1 MIYKKLLI
9 QKNETIYEAIKI
21 IDSTDLRACFV
32 TNKDNKLCG
41 SVTDGDIRRGLLK
54 KISFEEKIFKI
65 CNKKPKY
72 VYEKNKNVKKFSTD
86 INCIPI
92 INKNKKILGIKVLK
106 KKTNRNIK
114 TALIMAGG
122 KGKRLLPLTKRVPKP
137 LIKVNGKSLLESL
150 IQKMDSEGIKN
161 IKITL
166 HHMADKVKNHLE
178 KKKFDINSLEYLY
191 EKKPLGTAGS
201 IKLLKT
207 NDDNFLMVNCDVK
220 LNVNFAKICDFH
232 LSHNADITIIS
243 KRIINKSNFGI
254 LNLDT
259 KFIVKSIEEKPVS
272 TSYINTGAYILK
284 KKISHLIKKDKK
296 IDMDELIKIAI
307 KKKLKVI
314 SYPLYENWSDLGTI
328 SSLTKFK
335 KNELF

>member
-191 EKKPLGTAGS
+191 EKK
-201 IKLLKT
+201 
-207 NDDNFLMVNCDVK
+207 
-220 LNVNFAKICDFH
+220 
-232 LSHNADITIIS
+232 TIRHR
-243 KRIINKSNFGI
+243 RIN
-254 LNLDT
+254 
-259 KFIVKSIEEKPVS
+259 
-272 TSYINTGAYILK
+272 
-284 KKISHLIKKDKK
+284 
-296 IDMDELIKIAI
+296 
-307 KKKLKVI
+307 
-314 SYPLYENWSDLGTI
+314 
-328 SSLTKFK
+328 
-335 KNELF
+335 

>member
-1 MIYKKLLI
+1 MK
-9 QKNETIYEAIKI
+9 
-21 IDSTDLRACFV
+21 
-32 TNKDNKLCG
+32 
-41 SVTDGDIRRGLLK
+41 
-54 KISFEEKIFKI
+54 
-65 CNKKPKY
+65 
-72 VYEKNKNVKKFSTD
+72 
-86 INCIPI
+86 
-92 INKNKKILGIKVLK
+92 
-106 KKTNRNIK
+106 
-114 TALIMAGG
+114 
-122 KGKRLLPLTKRVPKP
+122 
-137 LIKVNGKSLLESL
+137 
-150 IQKMDSEGIKN
+150 
-161 IKITL
+161 
-166 HHMADKVKNHLE
+166 
-178 KKKFDINSLEYLY
+178 
-191 EKKPLGTAGS
+191 KKPLGTAGS